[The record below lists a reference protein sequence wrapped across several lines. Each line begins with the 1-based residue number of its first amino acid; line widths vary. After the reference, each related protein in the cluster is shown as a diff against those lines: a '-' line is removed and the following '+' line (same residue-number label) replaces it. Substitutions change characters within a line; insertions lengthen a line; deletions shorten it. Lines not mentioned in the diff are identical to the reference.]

1 MEQNELRTLF
11 QVGDLKNCCCAKA
24 PMQEGWVLQFDSK
37 AYKRSVML
45 HSKHNDTTRIFASI
59 DTAVR
64 VAQQIGFRAVGV
76 VL

>member
-1 MEQNELRTLF
+1 MEQNELRTFF
-11 QVGDLKNCCCAKA
+11 QVGDLKNCCCVKA
-24 PMQEGWVLQFDSK
+24 PLQEGWVLQFDSTH
-37 AYKRSVML
+37 YKRPIVL
-45 HSKHNDTTRIFASI
+45 HSKHNDRARVFASI